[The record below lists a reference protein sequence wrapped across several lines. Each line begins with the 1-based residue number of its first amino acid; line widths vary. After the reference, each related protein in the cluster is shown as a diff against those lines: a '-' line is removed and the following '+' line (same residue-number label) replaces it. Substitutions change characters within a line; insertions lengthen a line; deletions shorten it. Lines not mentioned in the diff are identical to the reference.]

1 MTKRSILLLS
11 GGLDSTVA
19 AALSLRHA
27 RPLLAL
33 TVNYGQKAFPT
44 EKDAATFFARGWGCE
59 QRVVDIPWLGKLA
72 PNALTDPDVPLPT
85 YTDGVDEAL
94 ASARRAWIPAR
105 NLVLVSVAAAHA
117 DALGTD
123 MIVAGWNQEEGGTFP
138 DNSAQFAADMS
149 SVLKSFSYR
158 PVELFLPLLG
168 MTKNEIYAQAVAL
181 NLDISRLHPCWGEGP
196 GLCGVCE
203 SCRRFLRAQQRYLA
217 RKP

>member
-1 MTKRSILLLS
+1 MAKRSILLLS

-33 TVNYGQKAFPT
+33 TVNYGQKAFAA
-44 EKDAATFFARGWGCE
+44 EKVAAAYFARGWGCE
-59 QRVVDIPWLGKLA
+59 QRIVDLPWLSKLA
-72 PNALTDPDVPLPT
+72 PNALTDPGVPLPS
-85 YTDGVDEAL
+85 YQDGVDDAP
-94 ASARRAWIPAR
+94 ASAKSAWIPAR

-117 DALGTD
+117 DALGADT
-123 MIVAGWNQEEGGTFP
+123 IVVGWNREEGATFP

-149 SVLKSFSYR
+149 RALKSFSYR

-168 MTKNEIYAQAVAL
+168 MDKDDIYAQAMAL
-181 NLDISRLHPCWGEGP
+181 KLDIKRLHPCWGEGP

-203 SCRRFLRAQQRYLA
+203 SCRRFLRAQAHHQSQR
-217 RKP
+217 